1 MTTKA
6 IIVKRLS
13 GTTTQQMD
21 ADRTICGIPL
31 DMVKAVALD
40 GESFIYPAK
49 EFICIPSNGH
59 LGKQT
64 GHLGKQTLDK
74 KMK

>member
-21 ADRTICGIPL
+21 ANRTICGIPI
-31 DMVKAVALD
+31 DMVKAVALE
-40 GESFIYPAK
+40 GESYDIHALENLAMLTRK
-49 EFICIPSNGH
+49 
-59 LGKQT
+59 
-64 GHLGKQTLDK
+64 
-74 KMK
+74 